1 MTLPMTN
8 TCTVPIEVQFLQS
21 QIRIAQEDF
30 NRAKLRLQ
38 ALEAL
43 MPKSDGDVK
52 RNKGQEWRVPLS
64 RDKEKRKSI

>member
-8 TCTVPIEVQFLQS
+8 TCTVPIEVQFIQS
-21 QIRIAQEDF
+21 QIRIALEDY

-43 MPKSDGDVK
+43 MPVVNTERKMGK
-52 RNKGQEWRVPLS
+52 EWRAPLS
-64 RDKEKRKSI
+64 REKGKLI